1 MTETVATMMALVV
14 VGTVMMMTRRHNRQE
29 QNRVTRRFIANGKSP
44 GFPENEEKESVGSAF
59 LILDRG
65 ALLLPPITVSGLPYL
80 PQQVQ
85 VGPTSR
91 RSSQFRQVQRC
102 HPCRTR
108 LLLADCLTLSRPKTA
123 FFVVALPL
131 RTVIK
136 YV

>member
-1 MTETVATMMALVV
+1 MTETVAAMMALVM
-14 VGTVMMMTRRHNRQE
+14 GTVMMTRRHNVRQE
-29 QNRVTRRFIANGKSP
+29 QNRAVTRRLIANGKPP
-44 GFPENEEKESVGSAF
+44 GSPENEEKESVGSAF

>member
-1 MTETVATMMALVV
+1 MTETVAAMMALVV
-14 VGTVMMMTRRHNRQE
+14 GTVMMTRRHNRQE
-29 QNRVTRRFIANGKSP
+29 QNRAVTRRLIANGKSP
-44 GFPENEEKESVGSAF
+44 GSPENEEKESVGSAF

-108 LLLADCLTLSRPKTA
+108 LLLADCLTLSRLSGA
-123 FFVVALPL
+123 FVVVALPL

>member
-1 MTETVATMMALVV
+1 MMETAAAMMALV
-14 VGTVMMMTRRHNRQE
+14 VGTVMMTRRHNVRKE
-29 QNRVTRRFIANGKSP
+29 QIRAVTRRLIANGKPP
-44 GFPENEEKESVGSAF
+44 GSPENEEKESVGSAF

-85 VGPTSR
+85 VGHR

-108 LLLADCLTLSRPKTA
+108 LLLADCLTLSRLSGA

>member
-1 MTETVATMMALVV
+1 MTETVAAMMALVV
-14 VGTVMMMTRRHNRQE
+14 GTVMMTRRHNRQE
-29 QNRVTRRFIANGKSP
+29 QNRAVTRRLIANGKPP
-44 GFPENEEKESVGSAF
+44 GSPENEEKESVGSAF

-123 FFVVALPL
+123 LFVVALPL